1 MLGFGFFEWLFWV
14 LAFGT
19 GILALTRI
27 ETFSTNSSQRTHH
40 HAGQTAFLW
49 ILTACFALAGFVTAV
64 VAMRASS

>member
-27 ETFSTNSSQRTHH
+27 EAFSTNSTQRTRH
-40 HAGQTAFLW
+40 HAGQTFLLW
-49 ILTACFALAGFVTAV
+49 MLTAGFALAGFVTA
-64 VAMRASS
+64 ALSMRASG